1 MAAEKLDLVGPDVD
15 QQEKTLPPSE
25 EEDTPLVSDE
35 PSAPLDFSE
44 LTPLQFGISVQS
56 FSPKL
61 SSNCKDKSLL
71 AQIKARRRSN
81 IGARGSPE
89 TNSLIRFMAQQR
101 MKTPPASRTPELVR
115 SSPFLPRVA
124 STLRQKM
131 ASFQMLMDVAESDA
145 CDLAAA
151 AAQDGDTGGCI
162 RTRDYLS
169 DGSSHDAGK
178 ENNPPA
184 TPTPSKRRRL
194 GPLEGCGEE
203 IREAGA
209 PILHSSLKEQEV
221 TEARATQDVTEGP
234 LPSSGAVEETPAAL
248 IPQTLDAN
256 FDFTP
261 YSPSRKHQ
269 DGVFEVQSPS
279 RPPPVAPA
287 AATPPQPSSP
297 FHIPPFPSLLEMKP
311 TDEDGTMEARRKKV
325 RFGAPL
331 SPEVF
336 DKNLPPDTPLRKGST
351 PARPATPGGSL
362 QLRSALKTPQRS
374 ASRTPQSQPSLGSPD
389 FGASPT
395 FSIPC
400 SHRQGSEIVF
410 PSAEESS
417 SPSTSDPECVWD
429 ALPVNLNSAFQE
441 ESLSQTETETSE
453 KPEAAVED
461 SPSAKSNK
469 RTKDSLTC
477 RVSVQTGPDQEPA
490 AAASSRP
497 GGRKRKQ
504 PEEESQPVKRSTR
517 SAAKSAS
524 TKMKTTSGR
533 ARQWSKDVD
542 RSLYGSRAYASK
554 NPDLSPIKELARR
567 SQSQAA
573 AQTATN
579 HDALQNPEADPS
591 SAAGKS
597 RTPLGL
603 KARGRAQRKRKVT
616 IPEESPLSE
625 EKENCED
632 QTAADVD
639 AAPGTQPE
647 PDAPRRG
654 DAEEPSAVTSEPTPC
669 SSWEGDPDSAL
680 AADSEPVLRKR
691 GRRSSRIVPVLQEQ
705 QNLTGEAAERQ
716 QGSLQSSQEEQSPSS
731 KALAPWQDDFNFED
745 VFKPVA
751 TRGQRSV
758 RRSLRLSSADP
769 EHGAGLAW
777 IPRNSP
783 DERRKTRGRR
793 LSAALPEE
801 TQDAP

>member
-1 MAAEKLDLVGPDVD
+1 VLAMLIVIFCSSGVTEAE
-15 QQEKTLPPSE
+15 
-25 EEDTPLVSDE
+25 
-35 PSAPLDFSE
+35 F
-44 LTPLQFGISVQS
+44 
-56 FSPKL
+56 L
-61 SSNCKDKSLL
+61 SLSLSIPQDKSLL

-169 DGSSHDAGK
+169 
-178 ENNPPA
+178 
-184 TPTPSKRRRL
+184 
-194 GPLEGCGEE
+194 GE
-203 IREAGA
+203 AA
-209 PILHSSLKEQEV
+209 SL
-221 TEARATQDVTEGP
+221 P
-234 LPSSGAVEETPAAL
+234 FAVFA
-248 IPQTLDAN
+248 
-256 FDFTP
+256 
-261 YSPSRKHQ
+261 
-269 DGVFEVQSPS
+269 
-279 RPPPVAPA
+279 
-287 AATPPQPSSP
+287 
-297 FHIPPFPSLLEMKP
+297 
-311 TDEDGTMEARRKKV
+311 DEDGTMEARRKKV

-400 SHRQGSEIVF
+400 SHRQGSEVRSTERDDRFFFLKKKNDVGVITC
-410 PSAEESS
+410 SS
-417 SPSTSDPECVWD
+417 LMHCLIPLD
-429 ALPVNLNSAFQE
+429 LNLMASKDFCLMCA
-441 ESLSQTETETSE
+441 SE
-453 KPEAAVED
+453 RGSEAV
-461 SPSAKSNK
+461 
-469 RTKDSLTC
+469 C
-477 RVSVQTGPDQEPA
+477 A
-490 AAASSRP
+490 AYPQASSLFSQ
-497 GGRKRKQ
+497 Q

-573 AQTATN
+573 AQTARRKKT
-579 HDALQNPEADPS
+579 ARTKLRRTWTQRRERSQNPTRL
-591 SAAGKS
+591 AGETPKS
-597 RTPLGL
+597 RAP
-603 KARGRAQRKRKVT
+603 
-616 IPEESPLSE
+616 SPLNRHPAPAGRETQTLPSL
-625 EKENCED
+625 
-632 QTAADVD
+632 QTA
-639 AAPGTQPE
+639 
-647 PDAPRRG
+647 
-654 DAEEPSAVTSEPTPC
+654 
-669 SSWEGDPDSAL
+669 
-680 AADSEPVLRKR
+680 
-691 GRRSSRIVPVLQEQ
+691 SRIVPVLQEQ